1 MQKLKDQVRYS
12 IHLKFTI
19 LIITVILFVSTSLVL
34 LFIVSAKHAFE
45 KKIIRLGIS
54 ETRSTAGLVQYG
66 VLTKNKPIIDQI
78 IKEIALED
86 DIVYIEV
93 LDNDNNILS
102 DYRSDKYTILYKD
115 DSSTIELESGI
126 RCSSLSLND
135 NSRAYE
141 FSSPILTAKIAD
153 KEIENELSSIMMSNT
168 IRKDQYVQSQIGT
181 INIAF
186 SLEYLNKEM
195 ARFLSICILIVSIV
209 VAVSTLLSIYFTN
222 MISRPI
228 RKVANT
234 AMEIAEGNLSKR
246 VKVKSEDEIGILA
259 RNFNKMSS
267 IVQKNINELKSE
279 IVERKIAEEELQSSK
294 RLLQSIIDNT
304 AAVIYLK
311 DLNKQY
317 ILVNKRYLN
326 VFNITREQII
336 GKTDYD
342 IFPKETADNVRMND
356 IKVLV
361 EMKPLEIEEV
371 VPHKDGFHTYISLK
385 FPFFK
390 ENGKPYGVCGIS
402 TDITKQKMASEA
414 LRKLPGK
421 ILSAQEHERKR
432 ISRDL
437 HDGLGQMLVATKL
450 KLGIIE
456 KEVINNIPVNAKDL
470 SRINLQF
477 NEALNEL
484 RNIMRDLRPSFFEE
498 MSIGDIISWHCR
510 TIQDNINTKIIVQ
523 IDSTIETD
531 TKTKDNLYR
540 ICQESINNSYKH
552 SGGDTI
558 WVTLKYNFN
567 RSHIIL
573 TVIDNGNGI
582 DNIESQFTNT
592 GNGLGLLTIR
602 ERTELLSGNCN
613 ISSSPEKGTVISI
626 EVPI

>member
-12 IHLKFTI
+12 IHLKFSI

-34 LFIVSAKHAFE
+34 LFIIYAKHAFE
-45 KKIIRLGIS
+45 KEIKRRGIS
-54 ETRSTAGLVQYG
+54 ETRSTAGLVLYG
-66 VLTKNKPIIDQI
+66 VLTENKPIIDQI

-93 LDNDNNILS
+93 LDHDNNILS
-102 DYRSDKYTILYKD
+102 DYRNDKYTILYKD
-115 DSSTIELESGI
+115 DSSTIALESGI
-126 RCSSLSLND
+126 GCSSLSLND
-135 NSRAYE
+135 KSRAYE

-168 IRKDQYVQSQIGT
+168 TRKDQYTQSHIGT

-222 MISRPI
+222 MISGPI
-228 RKVANT
+228 KKVANS
-234 AMEIAEGNLSKR
+234 AMEIAGGNLSKR
-246 VKVKSEDEIGILA
+246 VKVRSEDEVGILA

-304 AAVIYLK
+304 SAVIYLK

-326 VFNITREQII
+326 IFNITKEQVI

-342 IFPKETADNVRMND
+342 IFPKETADNFRMND

-361 EMKPLEIEEV
+361 EMKPIEIEEV

-402 TDITKQKMASEA
+402 TNITKQKMASEA

-421 ILSAQEHERKR
+421 ILNAQEHERKR

-437 HDGLGQMLVATKL
+437 HDGLGQILVATKL

-484 RNIMRDLRPSFFEE
+484 RNIMQDLRPSFFEE
-498 MSIGDIISWHCR
+498 MSICDIISWHCR

-523 IDSTIETD
+523 VDSSIETD

-540 ICQESINNSYKH
+540 ICQESINNSCKH
-552 SGGDTI
+552 SGADTI
-558 WVTLKYNFN
+558 WVTLRHNNN

-573 TVIDNGNGI
+573 TVIDNGHGI
-582 DNIESQFTNT
+582 NDIEAQINNT

-602 ERTELLSGNCN
+602 ERTELLRGNCN